1 MWIERES
8 AETFER
14 VVQVAVENGAVV
26 VIAMEDTVAVVRE
39 IADEIEAKVAINTT
53 ELVAGVLVKP
63 MLTR

>member
-14 VVQVAVENGAVV
+14 VVQVAVESGAVV

>member
-1 MWIERES
+1 MIERES

-14 VVQVAVENGAVV
+14 VVQVAVESGAVV